1 MISTNDRSTYKI
13 LLASQAIASDILEKA
28 LKTAESGPRSFWKV
42 LAESSGLG
50 ESGLYEVLSRQTGTP
65 FVQLKKM
72 TVEAKAREKVPVKIA
87 WYYKFFPYKMEEGKV
102 WVAFSQIP
110 DISILDEIRFG
121 IGIDVMVAF
130 APEKEIEEMLNKHY
144 GLGADTVNKIISQ
157 TPESEAHQTSSSTH
171 QVEDIEK
178 GEDNASIAQLVNQII
193 LEAYKKRAS
202 DIHLEPYR
210 GKVRLRYRIDGVL
223 HEAPVHAE
231 MKKFFTSILSRIK
244 IMSNLNVVEKRLPQ
258 DGKMRVKTQDQ
269 NLDLRVSSI
278 PTSHGESMVIRILTG
293 KNVWSLDAL
302 GFEPQN
308 LAQIKNL
315 LQRPNGIIFA
325 TGPTGSGKSTTLY
338 ACLTALNSEERK
350 IITIEDPVEYEL
362 EGISQIQVASDIGL
376 GFSQGLRSVL
386 RHDPDVLMVGEVR
399 DLETA
404 DISIRAALTGHLIL
418 STLHTNDAAS
428 GITRL
433 TDIGVEKYLIA
444 SSVVAFIAQRLVRVI
459 CPKCKVVR
467 TDLDQKIEE
476 QMMISL
482 RISPQDKVQTYQSK
496 GCDDCNGTGFAGRRA
511 IHEVLVMT
519 DEIRK
524 LIMDGVPAGEIK
536 RHAMRKGMASLMQD
550 GFRKVLQGMTT
561 PEEIM
566 RVAPS
571 DREAG
576 ESTYLSMEGMG
587 IEHLPI
593 PIKSDAGRE
602 REFLASVGDQES
614 MFVGATQKE
623 VESQR
628 KYKRIAISLPLSY
641 RLIEYQAEQVPPLS
655 TMKEAILKKNWEA
668 EVQDISAG
676 GLLFATENLS
686 LHTNEKKSEATNV
699 SVSDIIN
706 AGSVLDLRITLP
718 DGESPVNCIGRVLR
732 VSRSVKKQEST
743 EQFIFHVAVL
753 FLVINSHD
761 RLRIEKFCT
770 MAEKKS

>member
-1 MISTNDRSTYKI
+1 MISPNDRTAYKI
-13 LLASQAIASDILEKA
+13 LSASNEIAADVLDRALQA
-28 LKTAESGPRSFWKV
+28 AETGNHSFWRV
-42 LAESSGLG
+42 LTDSTELG
-50 ESGLYEVLSRQTGTP
+50 DAGLYAILSKQTGIP
-65 FVQLKKM
+65 VVPLKKI
-72 TVEAKAREKVPVKIA
+72 TVDPQAREKVPVKIA
-87 WYYKFFPYKMEEGKV
+87 WYYKFFPYKLEEGKV
-102 WVAFSQIP
+102 WVAVSQIP
-110 DISILDEIRFG
+110 DVSILDEIRFG
-121 IGIDVMVAF
+121 IGIDVVVAL
-130 APEKEIEEMLNKHY
+130 APEKDIEEMLNKYY
-144 GLGADTVNKIISQ
+144 GLGADMVNKIIKK
-157 TPESEAHQTSSSTH
+157 TPESAAPQASTSTH

-178 GEDNASIAQLVNQII
+178 GEDTASIAQLVNQII
-193 LEAYKKRAS
+193 FEAYKKRAS

-210 GKVRLRYRIDGVL
+210 GKIRLRYRIDGVL

-231 MKKFFTSILSRIK
+231 MKKFFSSILSRIK

-269 NLDLRVSSI
+269 NFDLRISSI
-278 PTSHGESMVIRILTG
+278 PTSHGESMVIRILAG

-302 GFEPQN
+302 GFEPDN
-308 LAQIKNL
+308 LARIKEL
-315 LQRPNGIIFA
+315 LQKPNGIIFV

-338 ACLTALNSEERK
+338 ACLTALNSEDRK

-467 TDLDQKIEE
+467 ADLDPKIQE
-476 QMMISL
+476 QMITSL
-482 RISPQDKVQTYQSK
+482 GGGTHDKIKTYQSK
-496 GCDDCNGTGFAGRRA
+496 GCDSCNGTGFAGRKA
-511 IHEVLVMT
+511 IHEVLMMT

-536 RHAMRKGMASLMQD
+536 RHAMHQGMQSLMQD
-550 GFRKVLQGMTT
+550 GFRKALQGMTT

-571 DREAG
+571 DHEAIG
-576 ESTYLSMEGMG
+576 SAHPLAQSMNAEF
-587 IEHLPI
+587 LPI
-593 PIKSDAGRE
+593 PIKSDAGSE
-602 REFLASVGDQES
+602 ALFLDS
-614 MFVGATQKE
+614 TQKE

-628 KYKRIAISLPLSY
+628 KYKRVAISLPLNY
-641 RLIEYQAEQVPPLS
+641 HIIDYQVEQVPHLAA
-655 TMKEAILKKNWEA
+655 MKEDILKKNWDA

-676 GLLFATENLS
+676 GLLFSSENGS
-686 LHTNEKKSEATNV
+686 LQNDKPEAVNISMADVV
-699 SVSDIIN
+699 SV
-706 AGSVLDLRITLP
+706 GSVLDLRITLP
-718 DGESPVNCIGRVLR
+718 DGEKAVNCIGRVLR
-732 VSRSVKKQEST
+732 VSRSTKKQAGE
-743 EQFIFHVAVL
+743 EQFVFHVAVL

-761 RLRIEKFCT
+761 RLRIETFC
-770 MAEKKS
+770 AQAVKKS